1 MWVGFNGYIQYRLLS
16 KRPVTWHWLVALYA
30 LDVFLISV
38 VAVLSSGFSHEF
50 LDLFYYP
57 ALVGMAVLLTS
68 FRLNMAWVTIVSLV
82 YVVISL
88 TVEDGIA
95 IDVRDE
101 KALLA
106 RIVVT
111 YAVVAASCPQKNPAI
126 IACHVAQ
133 STRSSVR
140 WRTSECGRTRV
151 PEFERIAHN
160 KHRAIMIL
168 DNVQAGRIK
177 NACNWSEK
185 S

>member
-111 YAVVAASCPQKNPAI
+111 YAVVAASCHRRIQQLLPVMLHSRPDRPYAGEPQSAGGPGCPNSSELPI
-126 IACHVAQ
+126 I
-133 STRSSVR
+133 ST
-140 WRTSECGRTRV
+140 V
-151 PEFERIAHN
+151 P
-160 KHRAIMIL
+160 
-168 DNVQAGRIK
+168 
-177 NACNWSEK
+177 
-185 S
+185 